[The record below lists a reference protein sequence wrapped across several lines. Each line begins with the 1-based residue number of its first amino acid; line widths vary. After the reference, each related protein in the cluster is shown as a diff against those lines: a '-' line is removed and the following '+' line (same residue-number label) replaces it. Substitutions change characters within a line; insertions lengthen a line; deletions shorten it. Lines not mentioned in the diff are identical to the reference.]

1 MNTVQNESHSNAE
14 VPPLEIYICF
24 TYALGVFLDK
34 HGHVI
39 CPFKGFQGHRFYLM
53 DSIQR
58 TLLDKLP
65 NKEKS
70 KPPPQFRMPNKPRG
84 QFWDFRGHLEVI

>member
-1 MNTVQNESHSNAE
+1 MS
-14 VPPLEIYICF
+14 LEIYICF

-65 NKEKS
+65 NKEKVS
-70 KPPPQFRMPNKPRG
+70 LHPNLECQTNPEVNFG
-84 QFWDFRGHLEVI
+84 TLEVN